1 MEVLLG
7 KSVGDFPM
15 AFPMVSMTF
24 QGQRSISVPSPLDL
38 AATQR
43 GKFWRNNSGYLVYY
57 WKLGIT
63 LVIPI
68 STRLPKVK
76 YKPRITLVYY
86 WMHAFLCSLPLRV
99 LNVVGI

>member
-63 LVIPI
+63 LV
-68 STRLPKVK
+68 
-76 YKPRITLVYY
+76 YY